1 MVVCTYCRKERPF
14 WAVDEDGTGDYSAHI
29 VSGTNAFVDT
39 AGKRMS
45 FRFCPMCGRPLTNPP
60 DDGGGKVL
68 GLFAF
73 TRPTYRNSIKKECIT
88 YGQSQK

>member
-39 AGKRMS
+39 AGKRMR

-60 DDGGGKVL
+60 GDGGGVRFWDCL
-68 GLFAF
+68 HLPGRHIA
-73 TRPTYRNSIKKECIT
+73 IA
-88 YGQSQK
+88 

>member
-39 AGKRMS
+39 AGKRMR
-45 FRFCPMCGRPLTNPP
+45 FRFCPMCGRPLDDPP
-60 DDGGGKVL
+60 DDGGG
-68 GLFAF
+68 
-73 TRPTYRNSIKKECIT
+73 
-88 YGQSQK
+88 

>member
-39 AGKRMS
+39 AGKRMR

-60 DDGGGKVL
+60 DDGGWVRFWDCL
-68 GLFAF
+68 HL
-73 TRPTYRNSIKKECIT
+73 P
-88 YGQSQK
+88 GQHIAIA

>member
-14 WAVDEDGTGDYSAHI
+14 WAVDENGTGDYSAHI
-29 VSGTNAFVDT
+29 ISGTNAFVDT
-39 AGKRMS
+39 AGKRMR

-73 TRPTYRNSIKKECIT
+73 TRPT
-88 YGQSQK
+88 

>member
-1 MVVCTYCRKERPF
+1 MIVCTYCRKERPF

-39 AGKRMS
+39 AGKRMR

-60 DDGGGKVL
+60 DDGGGVRFWDCL
-68 GLFAF
+68 RL
-73 TRPTYRNSIKKECIT
+73 P
-88 YGQSQK
+88 GQHIAIA

>member
-39 AGKRMS
+39 AGKRMR

-60 DDGGGKVL
+60 DDGGVRFWDCL
-68 GLFAF
+68 HL
-73 TRPTYRNSIKKECIT
+73 P
-88 YGQSQK
+88 GQHIAIA

>member
-39 AGKRMS
+39 AGKRMR

-60 DDGGGKVL
+60 DDGGGGRVWDCL
-68 GLFAF
+68 HLPGRHIA
-73 TRPTYRNSIKKECIT
+73 IA
-88 YGQSQK
+88 